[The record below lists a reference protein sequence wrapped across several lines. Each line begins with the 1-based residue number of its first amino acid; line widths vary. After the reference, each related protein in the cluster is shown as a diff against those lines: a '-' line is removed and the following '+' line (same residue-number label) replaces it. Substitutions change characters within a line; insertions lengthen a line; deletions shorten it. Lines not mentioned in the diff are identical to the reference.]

1 MTDPRPFI
9 TDYDLHL
16 LGEGTHYRAYEQLG
30 AHPWHADG
38 ETGVHFAVIAPN
50 AERVSVIGD
59 FNGWRVNA
67 TPLARRGESGLWC
80 GFVPWIGPGAL
91 YKYHVVSRFHGYAAD
106 KADPYGFAAELR
118 PRTASKVWD
127 LSRYAWGDDA
137 WMRERGR
144 RHAHDAPISVYEVH
158 LGSWMRMPEED
169 DRWLTYRELAPRLA
183 DYARD
188 TGFTHVELLPVT
200 EHPFDGS
207 WGYQTLGYYA
217 PTSRFGTPDDFMAFV
232 DTLHQAGIGV
242 ILDWVPAHFPSDE
255 HGLGY
260 FDGTHLYEHA
270 DPRQRTHPDWN
281 TLVFNYGRRETR
293 SFLISNARF
302 WLDRYHVDGFRV
314 DAVASMLYLDYG
326 RRDGEWIPN
335 AHGGN
340 ENLDAVDF
348 LRTFNEWVYREYPDI
363 LTLAEESTAW
373 PSVSRPTYLGGLG
386 FGFKWNMG
394 WMHDTLRYFSTDPI
408 DRSYD
413 QNQLTFGLVYAF
425 SENFILP
432 FSHDEVVH
440 GKGSMLD
447 KMPGDDWQKFAN
459 LRALYGF
466 MVGHP
471 GKKLLFMGCEFGQ
484 RREWSHDRSLDWHLL
499 EHAPHRG
506 LQRWVRDLNTFYRG
520 QPALYEVDF
529 DSAGFEWVDASDSQ
543 RSIVSFLRK
552 ANDPCDC
559 VLFICNL
566 TPQPHAN
573 YRVGVPAGG
582 VWVEAINSDAT
593 LYGGSGQG
601 NLGRLDAAPV
611 PCHGR
616 PHSLTMTLPPLAVVA
631 FTGPT
636 GTIDSGDLS

>member
-1 MTDPRPFI
+1 MT
-9 TDYDLHL
+9 
-16 LGEGTHYRAYEQLG
+16 EN
-30 AHPWHADG
+30 
-38 ETGVHFAVIAPN
+38 PN

-59 FNGWRVNA
+59 FNGWQVDA
-67 TPLARRGESGLWC
+67 TPLTRRGESGLWC
-80 GFVPWIGPGAL
+80 GFVPGVGPGAL
-91 YKYHVVSRFHGYAAD
+91 YKYRVVSRFHGYAAD

-118 PRTASKVWD
+118 PGTASKVWD
-127 LSRYAWGDDA
+127 LSGYAWGDDV
-137 WMRERGR
+137 WMRDRGP
-144 RHAHDAPISVYEVH
+144 RHRHDAPISVYEVH
-158 LGSWMRMPEED
+158 LGSWMRVQEEG
-169 DRWLTYRELAPRLA
+169 DRWLTYREFAPRLA
-183 DYARD
+183 DYAREA
-188 TGFTHVELLPVT
+188 GFTHVELLPVT

-270 DPRQRTHPDWN
+270 DPRQGKHPDWD

-293 SFLISNARF
+293 SFLISSARF

-335 AHGGN
+335 MYGGK
-340 ENLDAVDF
+340 ENLEAIDF

-373 PSVSRPTYLGGLG
+373 PGVSRPTYLGGLG

-394 WMHDTLRYFSTDPI
+394 WMHDMLQYFSTDPI
-408 DRSYD
+408 YRKYHQD
-413 QNQLTFGLVYAF
+413 QLTFGLVYAF

-432 FSHDEVVH
+432 LSHDEVVH

-484 RREWSHDRSLDWHLL
+484 RREWSHERSLDWHLL
-499 EHAPHRG
+499 EQPLHRG
-506 LQRWVRDLNTFYRG
+506 LQRWVRDLNTVYRG
-520 QPALYEVDF
+520 QPALYEVDH
-529 DSAGFEWVDASDSQ
+529 DGAGFEWIDAADGR
-543 RSIVSFLRK
+543 RSIVSFLRRAK
-552 ANDPCDC
+552 DPRDC
-559 VLFICNL
+559 VLFVCNL
-566 TPQPHAN
+566 TPTPHTN
-573 YRVGVPAGG
+573 YRIGVPSGG
-582 VWVEAINSDAT
+582 VWIEAINSDAT

-601 NLGRLDAAPV
+601 NLGRLDAVPV

-631 FTGPT
+631 FTGQTEAPAP
-636 GTIDSGDLS
+636 GGRS

>member
-1 MTDPRPFI
+1 MTDARPFI

-30 AHPWHADG
+30 AHPWQADG

-50 AERVSVIGD
+50 AERVSIIGD
-59 FNGWRVNA
+59 FNGWRA
-67 TPLARRGESGLWC
+67 DTTPLTRSGESGLWC
-80 GFVPWIGPGAL
+80 GFVPGVGPGAL
-91 YKYHVVSRFHGYAAD
+91 YKYRVVSRVDGYAAD

-127 LSRYAWGDDA
+127 LSRYEWGDDA

-144 RHAHDAPISVYEVH
+144 RQAYDAPISVYEVH
-158 LGSWMRMPEED
+158 LGSWMRMPEEH

-255 HGLGY
+255 YGLGY

-270 DPRQRTHPDWN
+270 DPRQGTHPDWN
-281 TLVFNYGRRETR
+281 TLVFNYGRPETR
-293 SFLISNARF
+293 SFLISSALF

-326 RRDGEWIPN
+326 RRAGEWIPN
-335 AHGGN
+335 VHGGK
-340 ENLDAVDF
+340 ENLEAVDF

-363 LTLAEESTAW
+363 LTMAEESSAW
-373 PSVSRPTYLGGLG
+373 PGVSRPTYLGGLG

-394 WMHDTLRYFSTDPI
+394 WMHDTLQHFSTDPI
-408 DRSYD
+408 SRGHHQD
-413 QNQLTFGLVYAF
+413 QLTSGLVHAF
-425 SENFILP
+425 SENFVLP

-440 GKGSMLD
+440 EKGSMLD

-466 MVGHP
+466 MVGYP

-499 EHAPHRG
+499 EYPPHRG

-529 DSAGFEWVDASDSQ
+529 YGAGFEWIDAGDDEQ
-543 RSIVSFLRK
+543 SIVSFLRK
-552 ANDPCDC
+552 AKDTHDC
-559 VLFICNL
+559 VLFVCNF
-566 TPQPHAN
+566 TPEPHAN
-573 YRVGVPAGG
+573 HRVGVPISG
-582 VWVEAINSDAT
+582 VWVEAINSDAAR
-593 LYGGSGQG
+593 YGGSGQG
-601 NLGRLDAAPV
+601 NLGRLDAVPV
-611 PCHGR
+611 PCRGR
-616 PHSLTMTLPPLAVVA
+616 PHSLTMMLPPLSVLA
-631 FTGPT
+631 FTPST
-636 GTIDSGDLS
+636 